1 MIFERRHELFIAAKK
16 DPQFGPIILFGTGGT
31 KVEQFRDISVGFPP
45 LNRVMARR
53 LVESTAICKHALATG
68 HPLNVRLLE
77 EVLVK
82 FSRMIL
88 DFPEIKEAEINPLIL
103 NEEDAVAV
111 DARIVIEE
119 QLHRGTSGHENYAIA
134 PYPHEYV
141 SDCKLKSGI
150 SVLLRP
156 IIPEDEGRF
165 SDFLRSLSEETMRFR
180 FFSVFKEMSHER
192 LVKYCNLDY
201 DREIAIIAE
210 PQGRVRQLIGAVRLA
225 IEPDGKNGE
234 FGIVIG
240 DEWQGLG
247 LGAKFMD
254 LLIKVAKDKK
264 LKQVHGFVLANN
276 FKMLTLCYRK
286 GFKSTSLDEYTVEV
300 TLPLTYD

>member
-1 MIFERRHELFIAAKK
+1 
-16 DPQFGPIILFGTGGT
+16 
-31 KVEQFRDISVGFPP
+31 
-45 LNRVMARR
+45 
-53 LVESTAICKHALATG
+53 
-68 HPLNVRLLE
+68 
-77 EVLVK
+77 
-82 FSRMIL
+82 
-88 DFPEIKEAEINPLIL
+88 
-103 NEEDAVAV
+103 
-111 DARIVIEE
+111 
-119 QLHRGTSGHENYAIA
+119 
-134 PYPHEYV
+134 
-141 SDCKLKSGI
+141 
-150 SVLLRP
+150 
-156 IIPEDEGRF
+156 
-165 SDFLRSLSEETMRFR
+165 MRFR